1 MQLHDWSVLFCL
13 LPDLVTTHH
22 TTTPMLALRVTVDN
36 TPRNSLPTKLKRT
49 PLIFAQ
55 NCDITKYKYDDR
67 ISVRPTKYKPS

>member
-1 MQLHDWSVLFCL
+1 MQLHDWSVLLCL
-13 LPDLVTTHH
+13 LPDMVTHH
-22 TTTPMLALRVTVDN
+22 TTMPMLALRVTLDN

-67 ISVRPTKYKPS
+67 ISARSIKYKPS